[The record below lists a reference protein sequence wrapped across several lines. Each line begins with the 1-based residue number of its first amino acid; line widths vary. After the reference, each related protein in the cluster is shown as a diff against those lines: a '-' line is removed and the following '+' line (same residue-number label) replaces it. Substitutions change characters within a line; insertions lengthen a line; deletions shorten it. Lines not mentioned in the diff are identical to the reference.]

1 MAPAEAVLHFEKKLK
16 PRLPNGTAKVIAKW
30 IVELNVVFVVS
41 KPRQTK
47 LGDFRPKVNGKA
59 ARISVNGD
67 LHPYS
72 FLITT
77 IHEFAHLGCYLKH
90 GNKVAPHGKEWKE
103 IYTNMLKLF
112 VDQNIFP
119 PELTKSLHKH
129 ISRPKASSCSCPILS
144 RALAEYDG
152 EEGEFLGNLSPNDQ
166 FEFKGELYRYI
177 LLRRTRILCNRL
189 TDGKQYL
196 ISTRAKVSRV
206 VTIS

>member
-1 MAPAEAVLHFEKKLK
+1 MATDEAILHFEKKLTPK
-16 PRLPNGTAKVIAKW
+16 VPKGTAGVIANW
-30 IVELNVVFVVS
+30 IVELNVIFVIS

-47 LGDFRPKVNGKA
+47 LGDFRPGHNGKA
-59 ARISVNGD
+59 PRISVNGD

-90 GNKVAPHGKEWKE
+90 GREAAPHGKEWKG

-112 VDQNIFP
+112 VDQGVFP
-119 PELTKSLHKH
+119 SDLTKSLQLH

-144 RALAEYDG
+144 RALAEYDA
-152 EEGEFLGNLSPNDQ
+152 EEGEFLGTLAPNDQ
-166 FEFKGELYRYI
+166 FEFRGERYQYT
-177 LLRRTRILCNRL
+177 LLRRTRVLCRRMA
-189 TDGKQYL
+189 DGKQYL
-196 ISTRAKVSRV
+196 ISSRAKVNPL

>member
-1 MAPAEAVLHFEKKLK
+1 MASKEAILKFEQKLK
-16 PRLPNGTAKVIAKW
+16 PRLPEGTARVIAKW
-30 IVELNVVFVVS
+30 IVELNVIFVVS

-47 LGDFRPKVNGKA
+47 LGDFRPGMNGKA

-90 GNKVAPHGKEWKE
+90 GNKVPPHGNEWKG
-103 IYTNMLKLF
+103 IYSRMLKLF

-119 PELTKSLHKH
+119 PQLTKSLQRH
-129 ISRPKASSCSCPILS
+129 ISSPKASSCSCPILS

-152 EEGEFLGNLSPNDQ
+152 EEGAFLSDLSPNDH
-166 FEFKGELYRYI
+166 FEFKGEHYQYL
-177 LLRRTRILCNRL
+177 LLRRTRILCKRMV
-189 TDGKQYL
+189 DGKQYL
-196 ISTRAKVSRV
+196 ISTRAKVNPV

>member
-1 MAPAEAVLHFEKKLK
+1 MAAHEAVTHFEKKLT
-16 PRLPNGTAKVIAKW
+16 PRLPAGTARVIAKW

-47 LGDFRPKVNGKA
+47 LGDFRPGHNGRA

-90 GNKVAPHGKEWKE
+90 GKEAAPHGKEWKN

-112 VDQNIFP
+112 VDKNIFP
-119 PELTKSLHKH
+119 PKLTQALHLH

-144 RALAEYDG
+144 QALAEYDA
-152 EEGEFLGNLSPNDQ
+152 EEGEFLGTLSPNDQ
-166 FEFKGELYRYI
+166 FEFRGELYQYT
-177 LLRRTRILCNRL
+177 LLRRTRVLCRRVA
-189 TDGKQYL
+189 DGKQYL
-196 ISTRAKVSRV
+196 ISTRAKVKPV
-206 VTIS
+206 VTI